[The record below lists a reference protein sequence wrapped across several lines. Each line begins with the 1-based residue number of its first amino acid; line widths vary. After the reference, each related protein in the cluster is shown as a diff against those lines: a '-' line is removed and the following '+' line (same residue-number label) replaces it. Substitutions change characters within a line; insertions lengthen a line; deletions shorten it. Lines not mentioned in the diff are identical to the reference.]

1 MAAEEIL
8 GRVPVGVSG
17 RHVHVSREALEI
29 LFGPGYEL
37 TKVRDLSQPGQFAAA
52 ETVTIVGPKRALE
65 NVRILGPARS
75 LTQVEISRTDGFT
88 LGVHPPVR
96 LSGDIEGTPGITIV
110 GPRGELHINEGLIVA
125 ARHIHMTPD
134 DAARFGVVDGELV
147 AVRADTARPVVFRDV
162 VVRVRND
169 FALDFH
175 IDTDEANAAFLTTG
189 DVATVL
195 RQTRR
200 KGKEAGR

>member
-1 MAAEEIL
+1 MSDLRVL
-8 GRVPVGVSG
+8 GQLPVGVSG
-17 RHVHVSREALEI
+17 RHVHVSAEALAR

-37 TKVRDLSQPGQFAAA
+37 RVRRDLTQPGQYAAE

-75 LTQVEISRTDGFT
+75 LTQVEVSRSDGFM

-96 LSGDIEGTPGITIV
+96 LSGDVTGTPGITIV
-110 GPRGELHINEGLIVA
+110 GPRGEIHIDQGVIVA

-134 DAARFGVVDGELV
+134 DAAAFGVKDGEM
-147 AVRADTARPVVFRDV
+147 
-162 VVRVRND
+162 VRVRAESERPITFEDVVIRVRED

-175 IDTDEANAAFLTTG
+175 IDTDEGNAAFLNTG
-189 DVATVL
+189 DTVTVL
-195 RQTRR
+195 RQT
-200 KGKEAGR
+200 GN